1 LFPKTLRNIVEKK
14 NDVKRDAKKKDV
26 IIIIKKS

>member
-14 NDVKRDAKKKDV
+14 NDVKRDARKKDV
-26 IIIIKKS
+26 IIIKKKS

>member
-1 LFPKTLRNIVEKK
+1 LFSKTLRNIVEKK